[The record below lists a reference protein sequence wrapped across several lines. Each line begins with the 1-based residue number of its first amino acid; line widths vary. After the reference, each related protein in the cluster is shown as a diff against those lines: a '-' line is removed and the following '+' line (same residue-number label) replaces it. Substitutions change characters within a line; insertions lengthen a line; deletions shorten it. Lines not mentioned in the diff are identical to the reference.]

1 MQQETQEEGKGC
13 ATGPLGEGG
22 RQEHLAGIATGTRG
36 GGGQQGGA
44 QHESRLAKG
53 RIERRRA
60 IGTLAQ
66 RGAEKRNTGGGGTSG
81 ILYLEKERLQQ
92 R

>member
-36 GGGQQGGA
+36 GGGGNREE
-44 QHESRLAKG
+44 HST
-53 RIERRRA
+53 RA
-60 IGTLAQ
+60 G
-66 RGAEKRNTGGGGTSG
+66 
-81 ILYLEKERLQQ
+81 LQKVE
-92 R
+92 

>member
-36 GGGQQGGA
+36 GGATGRSTAREQVGKRKNRA
-44 QHESRLAKG
+44 AKG
-53 RIERRRA
+53 N
-60 IGTLAQ
+60 
-66 RGAEKRNTGGGGTSG
+66 RNFCAKGGGKEEHWGGGGQ
-81 ILYLEKERLQQ
+81 LE
-92 R
+92 